1 MILVASAASAI
12 EPIRVGVS
20 GPFTGGSSPMGIAMR
35 DGIRLAAQEINDEGG
50 ILGRPVQLVERDDEA
65 RPERGAL
72 VVQELIN
79 REKIV
84 AGLGIVNTGVA
95 LASQRYYQQARI
107 PMITSV
113 ATGSVITKQFL
124 PPQYADNYIF
134 RVSAPDT
141 VQAAMIIEEAVVR
154 RQFRKLA
161 ILHDSTNYGQ
171 LGREDLERALDR
183 HGIKPVAVERF
194 NIGDVDMTAQ
204 LTRARAAG
212 AEVILTY
219 GLGPELAHLANNLF
233 RLDWKVPWWA
243 AGPCRCPTSSTRPA
257 PTPRAPAC
265 PRPSSRRATPRVAR
279 PSSTNTAAPGAS
291 SEFPCPR
298 LPPRATTRCSCSPPP
313 CARPAAPTGPPA
325 RALESLKEKVDGL
338 VMTYHHPFSKT
349 DHETIDST
357 RILVIGEIRNAQVV
371 FAYDEDRKRTP
382 STNKATAPRA
392 VLPPPTQARAPR
404 PRPPSRA
411 VPAALPGATCAPQR
425 RRSQRCV
432 IARLHPGQPSPRLPD
447 TQKYPQ
453 KLGSLYCTIRDL
465 VLYYEKRAVIRL
477 TLVCSENRLPLSSVT
492 THNPQVMRRQNMAA
506 NTQNALAD
514 TDAQET
520 QEAGRPVQRSQSG
533 RHRPGPLPDRK
544 ADRSGT

>member
-1 MILVASAASAI
+1 
-12 EPIRVGVS
+12 
-20 GPFTGGSSPMGIAMR
+20 
-35 DGIRLAAQEINDEGG
+35 
-50 ILGRPVQLVERDDEA
+50 
-65 RPERGAL
+65 

-79 REKIV
+79 REKVV

-171 LGREDLERALDR
+171 LGREDLERALER

-233 RLDWKVPWWA
+233 RLDWKVPLVGSWA
-243 AGPCRCPTSSTRPA
+243 LSMSNFIDKAGPNAEGT
-257 PTPRAPAC
+257 AC

-291 SEFPCPR
+291 SGFRCPR
-298 LPPRATTRCSCSPPP
+298 PPPRATTRCSCSPPP
-313 CARPAAPTGPPA
+313 SARPAAPTG
-325 RALESLKEKVDGL
+325 L
-338 VMTYHHPFSKT
+338 V
-349 DHETIDST
+349 
-357 RILVIGEIRNAQVV
+357 
-371 FAYDEDRKRTP
+371 
-382 STNKATAPRA
+382 
-392 VLPPPTQARAPR
+392 
-404 PRPPSRA
+404 
-411 VPAALPGATCAPQR
+411 CA
-425 RRSQRCV
+425 
-432 IARLHPGQPSPRLPD
+432 SPR
-447 TQKYPQ
+447 
-453 KLGSLYCTIRDL
+453 I
-465 VLYYEKRAVIRL
+465 
-477 TLVCSENRLPLSSVT
+477 
-492 THNPQVMRRQNMAA
+492 
-506 NTQNALAD
+506 
-514 TDAQET
+514 AQGK
-520 QEAGRPVQRSQSG
+520 GR
-533 RHRPGPLPDRK
+533 RHRDDL
-544 ADRSGT
+544 